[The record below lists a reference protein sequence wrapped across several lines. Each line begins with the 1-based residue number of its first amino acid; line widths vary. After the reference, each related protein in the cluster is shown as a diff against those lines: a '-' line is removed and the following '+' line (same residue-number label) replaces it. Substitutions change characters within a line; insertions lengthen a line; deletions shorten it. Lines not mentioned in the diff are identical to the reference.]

1 MLSSNGNPYLRPE
14 YLNPPP
20 PTTMDSKK
28 SPLALLAQTCSQI
41 GADPPACLECR
52 QIFLFRR
59 RRRTRNPFIPTST
72 AAAMMSGYLAG
83 HPAAAYSAALQ
94 QAMQQ
99 QQQQQQQQY
108 GNAAVNRAGSK
119 SDSNPP
125 CRDPYCTGCP
135 ANNNNNGPPVPP
147 PLSTGVHM
155 VCTAGCGLGVQC
167 DHLKVPIS
175 AQHLMMSSSSSPG
188 PSSPSHNN
196 RPYVCNWIVGDNY
209 CGKRFGSSDD
219 LLQHLRT
226 HTNLSASAANSSDGP
241 VSAAAFAH
249 PSSMM
254 RAAYPTP
261 PLSPLSA
268 ARYHP
273 YGKSNPATT
282 QQQQQQQQQQHQP
295 SSPFPFHPHHHPGMA
310 AAMAQAMAAAAAA
323 GPYGP
328 APAPPPST
336 ASLFQHLNPALAPYY
351 SHLSLFAHQ
360 QQQQQQQ
367 AANQPSGSRQQQQ
380 QQQGVVVPGPAP
392 PAGGAAAP
400 P

>member
-1 MLSSNGNPYLRPE
+1 MDFGAYASALNAAKSSSSVAAGH
-14 YLNPPP
+14 
-20 PTTMDSKK
+20 
-28 SPLALLAQTCSQI
+28 
-41 GADPPACLECR
+41 
-52 QIFLFRR
+52 
-59 RRRTRNPFIPTST
+59 NPFIPTST

-99 QQQQQQQQY
+99 QQQY

-119 SDSNPP
+119 SDQNPP

-135 ANNNNNGPPVPP
+135 ANNNNNGPP
-147 PLSTGVHM
+147 SSSGVHM

-175 AQHLMMSSSSSPG
+175 AQHLMMSSSSPG
-188 PSSPSHNN
+188 PSSPHNN

-226 HTNLSASAANSSDGP
+226 HTNLSAAAVAAANSSDGP
-241 VSAAAFAH
+241 VSAAAFAHPSAH

-282 QQQQQQQQQQHQP
+282 QQQQQQQQQQP

-310 AAMAQAMAAAAAA
+310 AAMAQAMAAAA
-323 GPYGP
+323 GPYG
-328 APAPPPST
+328 PAPPPST

-360 QQQQQQQ
+360 QQQQQQ
-367 AANQPSGSRQQQQ
+367 AANQPSGSRQQQL
-380 QQQGVVVPGPAP
+380 QQGVVLPSAGPAP
-392 PAGGAAAP
+392 PGGAAP